1 MKIGF
6 IGLGLIGGSVAKAIK
21 LAHPDYYIVAFDTY
35 GKLLDI
41 ALNDRTINKASYE
54 IDDQFDNCDFIF
66 LCAPVTSN
74 EDNLI
79 EVLKHV
85 SENTILTDV
94 GSTKGNIHR
103 ALDNMGYDGIFIG
116 GHPMAGSEKYGYDYS
131 SADVIK
137 NAYYV
142 LTPGKNAPEEA
153 INKYVEL
160 VKDMG
165 CKPTVMSMDL
175 HDTATGVI
183 SHIPHVI
190 SASLVHF
197 LINHDNDKNTMKTLA
212 AGGFRDVTR
221 TASSSVKMWEDI
233 CLANNDIIC
242 ALLDDYINE
251 LKDIRATMASKDK
264 AEIAKFFSEAK
275 EYRDFLYADNEK
287 FKNS

>member
-6 IGLGLIGGSVAKAIK
+6 VGLGLIGGSIAKAIRENHK
-21 LAHPDYYIVAFDTY
+21 DAIIVAYDIY
-35 GKLLDI
+35 GKLLDL
-41 ALNDRTINKASYE
+41 ALTDGTINKACYE
-54 IDDQFDNCDFIF
+54 IDDNFDGCDYIF

-74 EDNLI
+74 EENLK
-79 EVLKHV
+79 EVI
-85 SENTILTDV
+85 SYCGPSTILTDV
-94 GSTKGNIHR
+94 GSTKGNIHK
-103 ALDNMGYDGIFIG
+103 ALDAIGFEGVFIG

-131 SADVIK
+131 SSSIIK
-137 NAYYV
+137 GAYYV
-142 LTPGKNAPEEA
+142 LTPSQNATEEQ
-153 INKYVEL
+153 INNYAKLVESIGCRPTIM
-160 VKDMG
+160 DM
-165 CKPTVMSMDL
+165 KL

-197 LINHDNDKNTMKTLA
+197 LINHDNDKQTMKTLA

-242 ALLDDYINE
+242 ELLDDYIEE

-264 AEIAKFFSEAK
+264 AEIAKFFSDAK
-275 EYRDFLYADNEK
+275 EYRDFLYENNPK
-287 FKNS
+287 FK